1 MSRISKL
8 VSNAVS
14 SRGQTFVQPKLFIPT
29 DCQIPETSKEIMAR
43 TMLASGLITKDEYEK
58 MLGVAY
64 DVDVQKDSDED
75 YFDDDYY
82 QEEFVVNSVFAGY
95 EDDYDDD
102 PTPTLPPVSEPAK
115 EPLNEPKTQEP
126 KSDPEPNPS

>member
-1 MSRISKL
+1 MSRVSKL
-8 VSNAVS
+8 VSNAVA

-75 YFDDDYY
+75 YFEDETS
-82 QEEFVVNSVFAGY
+82 EEFSMSHFAGY
-95 EDDYDDD
+95 EDDFYVE
-102 PTPTLPPVSEPAK
+102 PTPTIPEPVSPVEDS
-115 EPLNEPKTQEP
+115 LNEPEKQKPQSEP
-126 KSDPEPNPS
+126 EASQS

>member
-8 VSNAVS
+8 VSNAVT

-29 DCQIPETSKEIMAR
+29 DCHIPETSKEIMAR

-64 DVDVQKDSDED
+64 DVDVQSDSDED
-75 YFDDDYY
+75 YFDDDQY
-82 QEEFVVNSVFAGY
+82 QEEFVINSIYAGY
-95 EDDYDDD
+95 EDDYEDD
-102 PTPTLPPVSEPAK
+102 PTPTLTPELKPVEDPS
-115 EPLNEPKTQEP
+115 NEPKKQEP
-126 KSDPEPNPS
+126 KSDSETNQS